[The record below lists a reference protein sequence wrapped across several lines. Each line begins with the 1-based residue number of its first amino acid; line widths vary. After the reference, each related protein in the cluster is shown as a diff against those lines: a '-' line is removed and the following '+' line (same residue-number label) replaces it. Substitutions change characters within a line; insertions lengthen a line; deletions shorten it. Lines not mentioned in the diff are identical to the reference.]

1 MLALE
6 HPLVAPRAP
15 RLAPRP
21 QVEPGAAAEAAE
33 AAERAEHHD
42 GDSRAAERAH
52 GACVNASEK
61 VYVAPSERRAES
73 AGVSMS
79 ARTSCMTT

>member
-1 MLALE
+1 MQVLALE

-42 GDSRAAERAH
+42 GDSRAAERRGRYSYAL
-52 GACVNASEK
+52 
-61 VYVAPSERRAES
+61 YWVARNS
-73 AGVSMS
+73 
-79 ARTSCMTT
+79 

>member
-1 MLALE
+1 MLGIPSYPVE
-6 HPLVAPRAP
+6 RVRVAPAT
-15 RLAPRP
+15 LG
-21 QVEPGAAAEAAE
+21 GAGVAVVVL
-33 AAERAEHHD
+33 
-42 GDSRAAERAH
+42 GPLCGLGCFCC

-61 VYVAPSERRAES
+61 VYVAPSERREES